1 MAGPVFRAGLG
12 SFSSEH
18 SDWPWWALPVSVGAD
33 GCAMFVKGWL
43 QDAQN

>member
-18 SDWPWWALPVSVGAD
+18 SDWPRRALPVSVVVD

-43 QDAQN
+43 QDAQD